1 MRAGSDVVWHYVV
14 RNTGNVPVTD
24 VTVTDDQ
31 LAVERIDCGVGTNR
45 VAILEPAEE
54 ITCEAW
60 GVVAPGPYDN
70 TGTATATAP
79 ATRDSDGD
87 EVSGVDVKEEDVAHF
102 FGAAPAL
109 RVVKRIDGQDAGEA
123 PGVELRGGETVSV
136 TIEVTNTGNVPLTDI
151 RVHDSAIPDDLI
163 RCESGEGNV
172 IPILDVAASTSC
184 QAPLAVPDRGGT
196 VWHHHNTATASG
208 HGPETTSTE
217 GNPEA
222 IVPTEDSAE
231 AYAYVPAADPI
242 PPAPRSVTPP
252 LTITGVPADFTILG
266 AAGLLIL
273 VGLLLMGRR
282 EEHRER

>member
-1 MRAGSDVVWHYVV
+1 MGLVSAEGHAHIFGAEPGIAVEKFTQSVFGA
-14 RNTGNVPVTD
+14 TGDDPFD
-24 VTVTDDQ
+24 PFDPWPLVTV
-31 LAVERIDCGVGTNR
+31 
-45 VAILEPAEE
+45 
-54 ITCEAW
+54 
-60 GVVAPGPYDN
+60 
-70 TGTATATAP
+70 
-79 ATRDSDGD
+79 GD
-87 EVSGVDVKEEDVAHF
+87 
-102 FGAAPAL
+102 
-109 RVVKRIDGQDAGEA
+109 
-123 PGVELRGGETVSV
+123 TVTWV
-136 TIEVTNTGNVPLTDI
+136 FEMMNTGNVPLNDI